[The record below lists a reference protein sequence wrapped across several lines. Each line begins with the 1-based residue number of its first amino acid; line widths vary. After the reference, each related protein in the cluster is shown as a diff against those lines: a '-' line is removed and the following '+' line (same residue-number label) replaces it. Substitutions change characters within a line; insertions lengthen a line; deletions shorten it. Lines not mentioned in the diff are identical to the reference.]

1 MVATVVRLKLTL
13 LRHSLRRDPWRLVVL
28 LLGTL
33 WALGTAPSL
42 LAGAWWLA
50 GPGTAGR
57 PEILVVVGSLLVL
70 GWVVIPVLVFGT
82 DDSLDP
88 VRFATFAVPVRV
100 LVPALG
106 VASAISVPAVF
117 AAAVCAL
124 SVVAWAGSSPTVTFV
139 AALGAPVS
147 WVTCLLSARVATLA
161 ATRVIG
167 TRTGRRLAAAA
178 VVVVLAAVGLLVG
191 VIGSLGMSAAL
202 EGVPALS
209 RVLGWSPLALS
220 WAAPGAAA
228 AGDLSGAL
236 GRLLLALVWVCA
248 LVVAWGHLLRGVL
261 TRPVVRAGPPRR
273 RDDLVLDRAP
283 RDVSRVAA
291 AAVAA
296 RARRYWAADGRYLS
310 ALAAGLL
317 LPALISGLVA
327 IVERDAV
334 IVLGP
339 LLGATLGWGRH
350 NDTAFDGSALWMHAT
365 SGMRGADDRRGRAR
379 GTLAWAVPVVVVGS
393 VAGSAVAGRWDLLP
407 ASLGAGLGLLTVGL
421 GVSAVASVLLAY
433 PAPRAGASPF
443 AAETGGIG
451 ASMAAQLVSSVA
463 TTVLA
468 LPLLIGLALA
478 WWWEPTVGWVTLVL
492 GVVGGGALLR
502 SAITLGGRALDS
514 RWAPL
519 LVRVG

>member
-28 LLGTL
+28 LLGIL
-33 WALGTAPSL
+33 WALGTVPSL

-50 GPGTAGR
+50 GPGAAAR
-57 PEILVVVGSLLVL
+57 PEVLVVVGTLLVV

-88 VRFATFAVPVRV
+88 VRFATFAVPVRR
-100 LVPALG
+100 LLPALG
-106 VASAISVPAVF
+106 VASVISVPAVF
-117 AAAVCAL
+117 AGAVCVL
-124 SVVAWAGSSPTVTFV
+124 SVVAWAGAGPQVTVV
-139 AALGAPVS
+139 AALGAPLS
-147 WVTCLLSARVATLA
+147 WVTCVLSARVATLA
-161 ATRVIG
+161 ATRLLG
-167 TRTGRRLAAAA
+167 TRRGRRLAAAA
-178 VVVVLAAVGLLVG
+178 VIVVLASVALLVG
-191 VIGSLGMSAAL
+191 VVGSLGMSAAL

-209 RVLGWSPLALS
+209 RVLGWSPLALT

-236 GRLLLALVWVCA
+236 GRLLLALGWAFALTVVWER
-248 LVVAWGHLLRGVL
+248 LLRGVL
-261 TRPVVRAGPPRR
+261 TRPVLRSGPPRR
-273 RDDLVLDRAP
+273 HDDLVLDRAP
-283 RDVSRVAA
+283 HDVSRVAA

-296 RARRYWAADGRYLS
+296 RARRYWATDGRYLS

-327 IVERDAV
+327 IADREAV
-334 IVLGP
+334 VVLGP

-350 NDTAFDGSALWMHAT
+350 NDAAFDGSALWMHVT

-379 GTLAWAVPVVVVGS
+379 GTLGWAVPVVVIGSVVGS
-393 VAGSAVAGRWDLLP
+393 AAADRWDLLP
-407 ASLGAGLGLLTVGL
+407 AVLGAGLGLLTVGL
-421 GVSAVASVLLAY
+421 AVSAVASVMLAY

-468 LPLLIGLALA
+468 LPVLIGFVLA
-478 WWWEPTVGWVTLVL
+478 WWWNPTAGWVTLVL

-502 SAITLGGRALDS
+502 SSVDLGGRALDT
-514 RWAPL
+514 RWAAL

>member
-1 MVATVVRLKLTL
+1 VVATVVRLKLTL

-28 LLGTL
+28 LLGIL
-33 WALGTAPSL
+33 WALGTMPSL
-42 LAGAWWLA
+42 LVGAWWLA
-50 GPGTAGR
+50 GPGDAAR
-57 PEILVVVGSLLVL
+57 PEILVVVGTLLVL

-88 VRFATFAVPVRV
+88 VRFATFAVPVRR

-106 VASAISVPAVF
+106 VASAISVPAAF
-117 AAAVCAL
+117 AAAVCLL
-124 SVVAWAGSSPTVTFV
+124 SVIAWAGTGPRVMIV
-139 AALGAPVS
+139 AAVVAPVS
-147 WVTCLLSARVATLA
+147 WVTCLLSARVSTLA
-161 ATRVIG
+161 ATRVMG
-167 TRTGRRLAAAA
+167 TRGGRRLAAA
-178 VVVVLAAVGLLVG
+178 VVIVVLGSVALMVG

-202 EGVPALS
+202 ESVPALS
-209 RVLGWSPLALS
+209 RVLGWSPLALT

-228 AGDLSGAL
+228 SGDLPGAAE
-236 GRLLLALVWVCA
+236 RLVLALVWVSA
-248 LVVAWGHLLRGVL
+248 LVLVWQRLLRGVL
-261 TRPVVRAGPPRR
+261 TRPVVRAGPSRR
-273 RDDLVLDRAP
+273 RDDLVLDRSP

-296 RARRYWAADGRYLS
+296 RARRYWATDGRYLS
-310 ALAAGLL
+310 ALAAGLV
-317 LPALISGLVA
+317 LPVLISGLVA
-327 IVERDAV
+327 IAERGAV

-339 LLGATLGWGRH
+339 MLGATLGWGRH
-350 NDTAFDGSALWMHAT
+350 NDTAFDGSALWMHVT
-365 SGMRGADDRRGRAR
+365 SGMRGIDDRRGRAR
-379 GTLAWAVPVVVVGS
+379 GTLVWAVPVVVGGS
-393 VAGSAVAGRWDLLP
+393 VAGSAVADRWDLLP

-468 LPLLIGLALA
+468 LPVLIGFVLA
-478 WWWEPTVGWVTLVL
+478 WWWSPTAGWVTLGV

-502 SAITLGGRALDS
+502 SAVDLGGRALDT
-514 RWAPL
+514 RWAAL